1 MDNLRTPEE
10 ARNLIEY
17 LVSKGK
23 RSNSFANAF
32 PRIHH
37 SKSLTGTLHVHL
49 KYINRPNAVKTY
61 SSQTNQNIVH
71 RMEIIKSLVDHFLIT
86 NPESVG
92 VSEYKYHSLMDKA
105 VEKIPFK

>member
-10 ARNLIEY
+10 ARYLIDY

-23 RSNSFANAF
+23 RSNSFENAF

-37 SKSLTGTLHVHL
+37 SKSLAGTLLGHL
-49 KYINRPNAVKTY
+49 KYIDRPNAVKSY
-61 SSQTNQNIVH
+61 SSQTNQNIVR
-71 RMEIIKSLVDHFLIT
+71 RMEIIKLLVDDFLLATPNSIGI
-86 NPESVG
+86 N
-92 VSEYKYHSLMDKA
+92 EYKYHALMDKA

>member
-10 ARNLIEY
+10 ARHLIDY

-23 RSNSFANAF
+23 RSNSFENAF

-37 SKSLTGTLHVHL
+37 SRSLTGTLHVHL
-49 KYINRPNAVKTY
+49 KYINGPNSVKYY
-61 SSQTNQNIVH
+61 SSPTNQNIVR
-71 RMEIIKSLVDHFLIT
+71 RMEIIKSLVDDFLIT

-105 VEKIPFK
+105 VETIPFK

>member
-10 ARNLIEY
+10 ARYLIDY

-23 RSNSFANAF
+23 RSNSFENAF

-37 SKSLTGTLHVHL
+37 SKSLAGTLLGHL
-49 KYINRPNAVKTY
+49 KYINGPNSVKAY
-61 SSQTNQNIVH
+61 STQTNQNIVR
-71 RMEIIKSLVDHFLIT
+71 RMEIIKSLVDDFLIT
-86 NPESVG
+86 HPESVG
-92 VSEYKYHSLMDKA
+92 VSEYKYHALMDEA

>member
-10 ARNLIEY
+10 ARHLIEY

-23 RSNSFANAF
+23 RINSFENAF

-37 SKSLTGTLHVHL
+37 LNGLTGTLQHHL
-49 KYINRPNAVKTY
+49 KYISGSNAVKNY
-61 SSQTNQNIVH
+61 SSQTNQNIVR
-71 RMEIIKSLVDHFLIT
+71 RMEVIKLLVDDFLLAQP
-86 NPESVG
+86 NSVG
-92 VSEYKYHSLMDKA
+92 INEYKYHGFMDKA

>member
-10 ARNLIEY
+10 ARYLIDY

-23 RSNSFANAF
+23 RSNSFENAF

-37 SKSLTGTLHVHL
+37 ARSLTGTLRVHL
-49 KYINRPNAVKTY
+49 KYINGPNSVKTY
-61 SSQTNQNIVH
+61 SSQTNQDIVR
-71 RMEIIKSLVDHFLIT
+71 RMEIIKSLVDDFLIT
-86 NPESVG
+86 QPESVG
-92 VSEYKYHSLMDKA
+92 VSEYKYHALMDKA